1 MKQKYR
7 HLSEYQLLTQTKTAA
22 QTEQSA
28 TFALL
33 EYLCEVDQRRAY
45 ASELYTSLFD
55 YLVRGLNYSES
66 QSAERVAAVRLMR
79 ENEDARESIQTGK
92 LTLTSA
98 AQIQRFIQAE
108 QKVSNQPITPE
119 RANVIIETCGGKS
132 KREVE
137 KFLFSEA
144 SAPTKIAMQ
153 ERTRQVSATT
163 LEIKM
168 TLSSNAQAKLGRAR
182 ELIHTETMAEVFEK
196 ALDALIA
203 EKEKALGKTAKDN
216 QPTPPAK
223 EETAV
228 VPKSQK
234 NPRYIPAKFK
244 RIIYARSKGHCEYLN
259 HKGTRCSSQKY
270 LEVDHI
276 TPVAVGGKSEI
287 TNLRHL
293 CRNHNQYRV
302 GSDDHA
308 DLTKTLIHS
317 RQSTES

>member
-45 ASELYTSLFD
+45 ASELYSSLFD
-55 YLVRGLNYSES
+55 YLVRGLGYSES

-79 ENEDARESIQTGK
+79 QNEEARESIQTGK

-119 RANVIIETCGGKS
+119 RANLIIETCGGKS

-137 KFLFSEA
+137 KFLFNEA
-144 SAPTKIAMQ
+144 SAPTKTAMQ
-153 ERTRQVSATT
+153 ERTRQVSTTT

-168 TLSSNAQAKLGRAR
+168 TLSSNAQAKLDRAR
-182 ELIHTETMAEVFEK
+182 ELIHTETIAVVFEK
-196 ALDALIA
+196 ALDALIEA
-203 EKEKALGKTAKDN
+203 QEKSLGKTTIKAL
-216 QPTPPAK
+216 PTPPAA
-223 EETAV
+223 EETAYT
-228 VPKSQK
+228 PKSQ

-244 RIIYARSKGHCEYLN
+244 RIIYARSKGQCEYLN
-259 HKGTRCSSQKY
+259 HKGTRCLSQKY

-302 GSDDHA
+302 GSDGY
-308 DLTKTLIHS
+308 
-317 RQSTES
+317 